1 MFATGVPINASPT
14 IEPPKKPSRPEKG
27 LDKVPK
33 GAAGPGS
40 GTYGGAKV
48 AAVFAPA
55 MPAVNEPPPRIKP
68 RRKASVSVGA
78 PSSPNPF
85 KLENNRKIWS
95 SVMAFPRS
103 SGCIGTKSRIGA
115 VP

>member
-1 MFATGVPINASPT
+1 MPRA
-14 IEPPKKPSRPEKG
+14 
-27 LDKVPK
+27 
-33 GAAGPGS
+33 GANGT

-55 MPAVNEPPPRIKP
+55 TPVANEPPPRIKP
-68 RRKASVSVGA
+68 RKKASVSVGA

-95 SVMAFPRS
+95 SVTAFPRS